1 MQAAKNLISGGA
13 DWITQMHG
21 PEEARHI
28 LQPVGSTEEEA
39 LNPGYRQDANAP
51 SHSRRS
57 IHTLV
62 LKRPLPQGQLIA
74 AGVATPARKR
84 GD

>member
-1 MQAAKNLISGGA
+1 MRLPKGVYAREGADAAVQAAKNLISGGA

-39 LNPGYRQDANAP
+39 LNPGYRQDANAS

-57 IHTLV
+57 IPYLW
-62 LKRPLPQGQLIA
+62 L
-74 AGVATPARKR
+74 
-84 GD
+84 